1 MGLRRVEGWSR
12 RLRTKVSQVPDPS
25 HLPSGAEREGRERR
39 LMEVSPHPAGEG
51 FCPEDSRYGERSRGA
66 GARDRLCG
74 RGACML

>member
-51 FCPEDSRYGERSRGA
+51 FCPEGYMFIIKGKRG
-66 GARDRLCG
+66 GKTTFFLI
-74 RGACML
+74 L